1 MKKTARMRI
10 LTLLMTLLLL
20 LTGCGREDNL
30 PLQTEGNRFPVPVDR
45 ELYFGMTLAQVINH
59 WGEPETAVDTPAHGG
74 QELTYTR
81 QVLGVS
87 ATVKLGVYPME
98 EERTL
103 QSMELHLPAVG
114 NQEQKRLV
122 TELVREIEE
131 TYGEN
136 EGFSWLQK
144 PEESGEALSGA
155 FAIDLG
161 QSGFYGTITAD
172 ETGIV
177 LLCYNVD

>member
-30 PLQTEGNRFPVPVDR
+30 PPQTEGNRFPVPVDR

-87 ATVKLGVYPME
+87 ATVKLGVYPIGDQQ
-98 EERTL
+98 TL
-103 QSMELHLPAVG
+103 QTMELRLPTGTTPERRRLLIALTEEVEATYADDEAFMWLQNPADSTEITEGAFSVDLGDSGLYGSVTSME
-114 NQEQKRLV
+114 
-122 TELVREIEE
+122 
-131 TYGEN
+131 N
-136 EGFSWLQK
+136 E
-144 PEESGEALSGA
+144 
-155 FAIDLG
+155 
-161 QSGFYGTITAD
+161 
-172 ETGIV
+172 IV

>member
-10 LTLLMTLLLL
+10 LTLLMTVLLLL
-20 LTGCGREDNL
+20 AGCQREDN
-30 PLQTEGNRFPVPVDR
+30 PQPQTEGNRFPVPVDR
-45 ELYFGMTLAQVINH
+45 EMYFGMTVAQVVNH
-59 WGEPETAVDTPAHGG
+59 WGEPETTADTPANGG
-74 QELTYTR
+74 QELTYSR
-81 QVLGVS
+81 QV
-87 ATVKLGVYPME
+87 LGVYPME
-98 EERTL
+98 DQRTL
-103 QSMELHLPAVG
+103 QSLELYLPAVG

-122 TELVREIEE
+122 TELVGEIEE

-144 PEESGEALSGA
+144 LEESGEALSGA

-161 QSGFYGTITAD
+161 QSEVYGTITAD

-177 LLCYNVD
+177 LLCYNVE